1 MADKAFS
8 SISASV
14 LLDDVRSSVA
24 GSLNYEPKDANDKWV
39 FAEVAVSNSSSSLLT
54 TTNDFLAAG
63 LALATGDKIQWIAIK
78 NLSTTTSDGIGI
90 NLAGGTVIWNLADGI
105 FIGAGEVVI
114 LKCHNTTVANFHAIS
129 VTMDGTYGYP
139 SGTHAGSVTVH
150 VAAIIDDVSV

>member
-39 FAEVAVSNSSSSLLT
+39 FAEVAVNNSSSDLLT
-54 TTNDFLAAG
+54 VTNDFLASG
-63 LALATGDKIQWIAIK
+63 VALTTADKIYWIAIK
-78 NLSTTTSDGIGI
+78 NLSTTSTDGIGI
-90 NLAGGTVIWNLADGI
+90 CLDAGAAAYDLADGI

-114 LKCHNTTVANFHAIS
+114 LKCPNTTVANLHAIS

-139 SGTHAGSVTVH
+139 SGSHSGSVTVH
-150 VAAIIDDVSV
+150 VAAIIDDVA